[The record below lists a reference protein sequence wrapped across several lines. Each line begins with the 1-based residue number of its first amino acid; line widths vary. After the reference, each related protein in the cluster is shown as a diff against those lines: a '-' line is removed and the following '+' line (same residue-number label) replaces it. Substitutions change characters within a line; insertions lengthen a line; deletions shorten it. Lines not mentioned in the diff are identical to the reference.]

1 MKRRVTALAA
11 AAILG
16 GPTAVA
22 FAQLSP
28 FNQLPPAQ
36 TTPTVTAPPANNS
49 SNGGGGGLKTWQEL
63 LMFGGGLALLAGIGM
78 IIVRDARQAA
88 PVKAG
93 GPETSGGGTRR
104 SREKQRARARARAKA
119 ARRQRR
125 RSR

>member
-1 MKRRVTALAA
+1 MKCRVAAFAA

-16 GPTAVA
+16 GPTALA

-36 TTPTVTAPPANNS
+36 TTPTATVAPQDS
-49 SNGGGGGLKTWQEL
+49 SSDGGGGLKTWQEV

-93 GPETSGGGTRR
+93 VAEASGGATRR
-104 SREKQRARARARAKA
+104 SREKARAKARARAKA

>member
-1 MKRRVTALAA
+1 MKRRAATLAV

-16 GPTAVA
+16 GPVGVA

-36 TTPTVTAPPANNS
+36 TTPTVTVAPSTS
-49 SNGGGGGLKTWQEL
+49 SSGDGGGLKTWQEV
-63 LMFGGGLALLAGIGM
+63 LMFGGGIALIAGIGM
-78 IIVRDARQAA
+78 IIVRDARQSA

-93 GPETSGGGTRR
+93 GPEVAGGATRR
-104 SREKQRARARARAKA
+104 SRQKARERARAQAKA

-125 RSR
+125 RNR